1 MLIVSKYHRD
11 NYRTSRKDTFYR
23 SNSFSDNPDHI
34 NPSAIAEQA
43 FREMDLDNDNKITC
57 SEFVISCLKNTHI
70 SSMLASKVLGYVSSD
85 CGSS

>member
-1 MLIVSKYHRD
+1 MLVVKIHFIEV
-11 NYRTSRKDTFYR
+11 TL
-23 SNSFSDNPDHI
+23 FSDNPDHI

-57 SEFVISCLKNTHI
+57 SEFVLSCLKNTHI